1 MTDGFSALFWGV
13 ITFSLLVVIHE
24 GGHFLTARMF
34 GVKVHEF
41 MIGLPGPAIR
51 LHGKKTTYGITAI
64 PLGGYVRIAGM
75 EPGPE
80 EPLLGPALGVVTRH
94 GEANAFTVA
103 TELGIEEAEADRL
116 LITLADWDAVEPIKG
131 EDYSYRSKFPADQA
145 DDTTGLLDKARASTY
160 RALSTWK
167 RVVVLSAGVVL
178 NLITAVLVFTFV
190 LSVFGYFV
198 QSTEIETVQAG
209 SAAEAAGIEPGDRLV
224 ALEGTEVDEWQV
236 FVTRIAEQ
244 QPGDSVTVRLERD
257 GEIYE
262 TEATLGRNPDTG
274 LAFLGIGVGVEHV
287 RHNVFGALRESFSYI
302 ALTFTTIARLL
313 NPQTFAATA
322 SQSASIIGASYIAAE
337 AAEAGPLSYAFII
350 AALSLSLGVINI
362 FPIPPLD
369 GGKIALEIF
378 EKLRG
383 RPLSR
388 RFSLGLSAS
397 GALMLF
403 ALIGYLMYA
412 DVVRFII
419 G

>member
-24 GGHFLTARMF
+24 GGHFLTARLF

-80 EPLLGPALGVVTRH
+80 EPLLGPALSVVTRH

-103 TELGIEEAEADRL
+103 TELGIEEPLADRL
-116 LITLADWDAVEPIKG
+116 LVTLADWDALEPIKG
-131 EDYSYRSKFPADQA
+131 DEYSYRSKYPADEA
-145 DDTTGLLDKARASTY
+145 DDVDGLLDRARASTY

-167 RVVVLSAGVVL
+167 RIVVLSAGVVL
-178 NLITAVLVFTFV
+178 NLLTAILVFTFV

-198 QSTEIETVQAG
+198 QSTSIETVQAG

-224 ALEGTEVDEWQV
+224 ALEGEEIDEWQT
-236 FVTRIAEQ
+236 FVARIAQE
-244 QPGDSVTVRLERD
+244 QPGDEVTVSLERD
-257 GEIYE
+257 GEVYE

-274 LAFLGIGVGVEHV
+274 LAFLGIGVGVEQV
-287 RHNVFGALRESFSYI
+287 DFTITEAFLESFSYI
-302 ALTFTTIARLL
+302 RLTFTTIAQLL
-313 NPQTFAATA
+313 NPQTFQATA
-322 SQSASIIGASYIAAE
+322 SQSASIIGASYLAAE

-362 FPIPPLD
+362 VPIPPLD
-369 GGKIALEIF
+369 GGKIALEVV
-378 EKLRG
+378 ERLRG

-388 RFSLGLSAS
+388 QFSLGLSVS
-397 GALMLF
+397 GALLLV